1 MADLLTTPSRF
12 ADSGWIEQTTAWG
25 TDRLREAGWAV
36 TSTTQPHARPWSTV
50 FRLETERAEAFWL
63 KANGDG
69 TRYEA
74 ELLALFAELG
84 TPGTPQALAVDRER
98 GLSLMPDGG
107 PASRAA
113 HGALTPV
120 DVTIEH
126 MQRYA
131 ELQRSLEPHV
141 GALLAT
147 GADDLRPHRLA
158 DRLSERIDALLVERP
173 PARLDA
179 DDASRLRAVLP
190 AYAERCLEL
199 EGAGIAASINHDD
212 LHDNNIVAA
221 GPVFID
227 WGDASVSHPFCTL
240 LVTLR
245 SVAFHHGLAIDDP
258 QLDRIAD
265 AYTEAWTDV
274 ADRATLRRQAQLAI
288 RVGPLSRSMSY
299 VNALTG
305 VDDAAWDE
313 DGDAIPGWLLELL
326 EPGLPLHA
334 PLL

>member
-1 MADLLTTPSRF
+1 MADPLTTPARF
-12 ADSGWIEQTTAWG
+12 ADPRWVEHTLEWG
-25 TDRLREAGWAV
+25 TARLHDAGYHAV
-36 TSTTQPHARPWSTV
+36 TTTQPHVRPWSTV
-50 FRLETERAEAFWL
+50 FRLETDRGNAFWL

-74 ELLALFAELG
+74 GLLALLAEVDAPW
-84 TPGTPQALAVDRER
+84 TPRPLAVDPAR

-107 PASRAA
+107 SVSRAA
-113 HGALTPV
+113 YGGLTPV
-120 DVTIEH
+120 DATVEH
-126 MQRYA
+126 LQRYA
-131 ELQRSLEPHV
+131 ELQRHLEPHV
-141 GALLAT
+141 DALISA
-147 GADDLRPHRLA
+147 GADDLRPAALPARL
-158 DRLSERIDALLVERP
+158 EQRIEELLVERP
-173 PARLDA
+173 PARLEA
-179 DDASRLRAVLP
+179 DDAARLRAVLP
-190 AYAERCLEL
+190 AYADLCAEL
-199 EGAGIAASINHDD
+199 AGSGIAASLNHDD
-212 LHDNNIVAA
+212 LHDNNVVAD

-227 WGDASVSHPFCTL
+227 WGDSCVAHPFCTL

-245 SVAFHHGLAIDDP
+245 SVAHHHGLAIDDP
-258 QLDRIAD
+258 QLDRVAD

-274 ADRATLRRQAQLAI
+274 ADRATLRRQAQLAV

-326 EPGLPLHA
+326 APDLPLHA

>member
-12 ADSGWIEQTTAWG
+12 ADPHWIEQTTAWG
-25 TDRLREAGWAV
+25 TDRLSDAGYAV
-36 TSTTQPHARPWSTV
+36 TGTTQPHVRPWSTV
-50 FRLETERAEAFWL
+50 LRIETGTPESFWL

-74 ELLALFAELG
+74 ALLALFAELG
-84 TPGTPQALAVDRER
+84 TPCTPRTIAVDPER
-98 GLSLMPDGG
+98 GLSLMTDGG
-107 PASRAA
+107 PASRTA
-113 HGALTPV
+113 HGGLTPI

-126 MQRYA
+126 VQRYA

-147 GADDLRPHRLA
+147 GADDLRPRRLA

-173 PARLDA
+173 PARLDP

-190 AYAERCLEL
+190 VYAELCLEL
-199 EGAGIAASINHDD
+199 ESAGIAASINHDD

-227 WGDASVSHPFCTL
+227 WGDSCVSHPFCTL

-245 SVAFHHGLAIDDP
+245 SVAFHHSLPIDDP

-265 AYTEAWTDV
+265 AYSEAWTDV

-305 VDDAAWDE
+305 VDDAAWAE

-326 EPGLPLHA
+326 EPDLPLRA
-334 PLL
+334 PQL

>member
-1 MADLLTTPSRF
+1 MTLTTPSRF
-12 ADSGWIEQTTAWG
+12 ADPTWVDQTLQWG
-25 TDRLREAGWAV
+25 TDRLREAGFAPGEI
-36 TSTTQPHARPWSTV
+36 TQPHVRPWSTV
-50 FRLETERAEAFWL
+50 FRIETGTPESFWL

-69 TRYEA
+69 TGYEA
-74 ELLALFAELG
+74 GLLALLAELG
-84 TPGTPQALAVDRER
+84 TPYAPRPLAVDALR

-107 PASRAA
+107 PVSRSA
-113 HGALTPV
+113 HGGLTPV

-126 MQRYA
+126 VVQYA
-131 ELQRSLEPHV
+131 ALQRHLEPHV
-141 GALLAT
+141 DALLAA
-147 GADDLRPHRLA
+147 GVDDLRPPRLA
-158 DRLSERIDALLVERP
+158 TRLEQRIDELLTERP
-173 PARLDA
+173 PARLEA
-179 DDASRLRAVLP
+179 DDAARLRAVLP
-190 AYAERCLEL
+190 AYAEACAEL
-199 EGAGIAASINHDD
+199 AASGIAPSLNHDD
-212 LHDNNIVAA
+212 LHDNNVVAA

-227 WGDASVSHPFCTL
+227 WGDACVSHPFGTL

-288 RVGPLSRSMSY
+288 RVGPLTRSMSY
-299 VNALTG
+299 VHALTG

-313 DGDAIPGWLLELL
+313 DADAIPGWLLELL